1 MKRLVAA
8 VGLVLLAACSKDLQT
23 KPPMDAEA
31 PAPDETP
38 RATVWPD
45 ESFRYQSPEPG
56 AVPQVEAPTP
66 HVFELD
72 SGVTV
77 YLVARDNIPTVSLS
91 LVFPT
96 GSVIDPV
103 GKRGVAGTCMDLI
116 EQGTEAL
123 DKPAFEARKADLAS
137 GVGAFANAETSGVSM
152 SCLHR
157 TFADTADLMLD
168 MLERPGLRQRDLDR
182 VRSRRQANLT
192 QNKAA
197 PGSLG
202 RRLWRS
208 VVWGPEHPYGRLTST
223 AQYDTMTVDDCRGWL
238 KRLGPQ
244 GASMFV
250 AGATTEAEIRKLFDE
265 RLAAWGSDARGKV
278 RASVTLEAPAA
289 TPREGTLFF
298 VDVPG
303 AAQSQIY
310 VGHPGPKRQDAGYE
324 ATTIMSHIL
333 GGSFSSRINMNI
345 REDKGYAYGARARF
359 SYRRTGGTFA
369 ATSSVRSDA
378 TAASIREMVKE
389 IRALR
394 ASGVTEEEMERER
407 EGMLLRLPAQFSTAR
422 RVRNTVSNL
431 VYFGLPL
438 DYYEGY
444 QKRIEALQPSDLQRA
459 AATHLRDG
467 GWVVLVVGD
476 GAVVREPLRA
486 LVDDGTLGGKAFIE
500 LDGDGNVVQTSA

>member
-1 MKRLVAA
+1 MKRVLAA
-8 VGLVLLAACSKDLQT
+8 IALSLLAACNKDLET
-23 KPPMDAEA
+23 EAPMDAEA
-31 PAPDETP
+31 PASDENL

-56 AVPQVEAPTP
+56 PVPQVEAPKP

-208 VVWGPEHPYGRLTST
+208 VVWGPEHPYGRLTSA

-238 KRLGPQ
+238 QRLGPQ

-250 AGATTEAEIRKLFDE
+250 AGATTEAEIRELFDK

-278 RASVTLEAPAA
+278 RPSVTLDAPAA

-310 VGHPGPKRQDAGYE
+310 VGHPGPKRQDDGYE
-324 ATTIMSHIL
+324 ATAIMSHIL

-378 TAASIREMVKE
+378 TAASIGEMVKE
-389 IRALR
+389 IRTLR
-394 ASGVTEEEMERER
+394 SGGVTEEEMERER

-431 VYFGLPL
+431 VFFGLPL
-438 DYYEGY
+438 DYYDGY

-459 AATHLRDG
+459 AQTHLRDG

-476 GAVVREPLRA
+476 GAAVREPLRA
-486 LVDDGTLGGKAFIE
+486 LVDDGTLGGKSFVE
-500 LDGDGNVVQTSA
+500 LDGDGNVIQTRA